1 MRARRRRSVLNTIS
15 AAALEVAIMGIF
27 VIIAQ
32 PQLRDALFEILQVD
46 PAHGHVQAASQPA
59 ANISSREASP
69 ASLDR
74 AVQSV
79 MNSPVG
85 QAVENSFAKWTT
97 NHQADTN
104 VPSLSAQTLSAQTP
118 TQLPSQPLT
127 APPLLPS
134 TTTLSAGTT
143 SRNQPVQNHLTGYS
157 PYEQFE
163 SFRVSVP
170 PSNSQP
176 ALVQQPMAQQPIA
189 QQPLVQQPL
198 VQPRNS
204 LFGNGAFPSQTTYNN
219 QSTHTSTPQYAI
231 PHYVP
236 PQSYGGYQSYGAQN
250 QMPTQLTAN
259 QWNIASAAQSHYPN
273 TNVQPGSNSWIPT
286 HATETSF
293 RQVAPPYGT
302 QGMWK

>member
-46 PAHGHVQAASQPA
+46 PAHGSVQATTQPA
-59 ANISSREASP
+59 SSNVSRQTSP
-69 ASLDR
+69 AAMDN
-74 AVQSV
+74 AMQAV

-85 QAVENSFAKWTT
+85 QAVENSLAKWTT
-97 NHQADTN
+97 NHQVDMN
-104 VPSLSAQTLSAQTP
+104 VPSLSAQPP
-118 TQLPSQPLT
+118 THLPSQPVT

-143 SRNQPVQNHLTGYS
+143 NGNQPVQNHLTGYS

-176 ALVQQPMAQQPIA
+176 TLVQQPIVQQPIA
-189 QQPLVQQPL
+189 Q
-198 VQPRNS
+198 PRNG

-219 QSTHTSTPQYAI
+219 QATYTSTPQYAI

-250 QMPTQLTAN
+250 HLPTQLTAN
-259 QWNIASAAQSHYPN
+259 QWNIASAAQSHYPH
-273 TNVQPGSNSWIPT
+273 TNVQPGSHSWIPT

-293 RQVAPPYGT
+293 RQVTPPYGT
-302 QGMWK
+302 QSMWK